1 MISEKMKTCSQS
13 LNRSGFSL
21 VEVTLAVAIAA
32 LALITLLGL
41 LPQGLEMSRKTSQLT
56 NNSNILE
63 QIIRDLENAQYSTLP
78 AAKVRRYFNDQGSEV
93 QQGDDN
99 ITFVAEIDPEQPAF
113 LPREDAQLKYANAFN
128 NNRGNLRR
136 VVIRVATT
144 SSPDFQFGENNRV
157 SYSIFNH
164 LIAKTR

>member
-1 MISEKMKTCSQS
+1 MKTSRQS
-13 LNRSGFSL
+13 PNHSGFSL

-63 QIIRDLENAQYSTLP
+63 QIIRDLENTQYSTLP

-93 QQGDDN
+93 QQGDEN
-99 ITFVAEIDPEQPAF
+99 ITFVAEIDPEQLAF
-113 LPREDAQLKYANAFN
+113 LPLADAQMNYANAFN

>member
-1 MISEKMKTCSQS
+1 MKTSRQS
-13 LNRSGFSL
+13 PNHSGFSL

-78 AAKVRRYFNDQGSEV
+78 VAKVSRFFNDQGSEV
-93 QQGDDN
+93 LRGDPN

-113 LPREDAQLKYANAFN
+113 LPLGDAQMTYANAFN

-144 SSPDFQFGENNRV
+144 GNPDFEFGENNRI

>member
-1 MISEKMKTCSQS
+1 MNSEKMKTCSQS

-99 ITFVAEIDPEQPAF
+99 ITFVAEIDPEQLAF
-113 LPREDAQLKYANAFN
+113 LPLADAQMSYANAFN

>member
-1 MISEKMKTCSQS
+1 MKSHPNPRS
-13 LNRSGFSL
+13 HSGFSL
-21 VEVTLAVAIAA
+21 VEVALSVAIAA

-41 LPQGLEMSRKTSQLT
+41 LPQGLEMSRKTSLLT
-56 NNSNILE
+56 NNSYILE
-63 QIIRDLENAQYSTLP
+63 QIIRDLENTQYSTLP

-93 QQGDDN
+93 QQGDNN
-99 ITFVAEIDPEQPAF
+99 ITFVAEIDPEQLAF
-113 LPREDAQLKYANAFN
+113 LPLADAQMTYANPFN

-136 VVIRVATT
+136 LVIRVATT